1 MENITAFLQWVV
13 DNKDLMNEAWP
24 ILMAM
29 IVPLAGAVIALWFK
43 YKNANAALHVVGN
56 GIAQCPT
63 TAGKETIKDNIKG
76 LKLNAAPG
84 VVNAIDKM
92 VRNVDPQK
100 GD

>member
-1 MENITAFLQWVV
+1 MERVTAFLQWVV
-13 DNKDLMNEAWP
+13 DNKDLMQTAVT
-24 ILMAM
+24 IMAPM
-29 IVPLAGAVIALWFK
+29 VLSLAGAVIALWFK
-43 YKNANAALHVVGN
+43 LKNANAALHVVGN

-92 VRNVDPQK
+92 VRKVGP
-100 GD
+100 